1 MTRIYTWLLE
11 RALRPDVATHV
22 VGDLLEQRDRGQLW
36 LLRETLSALWNLHA
50 TPRPGD
56 LIVTTFISDLRL
68 AARLL
73 RRSPLFAVISIVTL
87 GLAIGA
93 TTAIMSIVRPVLM
106 EPLPYPDPGRLAFV
120 WERERDGGRENVG
133 FATYRDLVAQSR
145 TIESAAAIGSW
156 MPTVFGDGDP
166 ERVAG
171 DRVSWTYFRTLGVH
185 PALGRDFRATEDVPG
200 QNQVVILSNG
210 LWRRRFGGD
219 SAIVGRAISIDGAP
233 MTVVGV
239 MPASFDNVVTPGV
252 EMWRALGYAD
262 QPWACRT
269 CHHLRMLIRV
279 RPGTD
284 VAAATQELDQLHRR
298 IAARFPSEYT
308 SVGALTTMVRDE
320 ATKAFR
326 PALLALVGAVLLV
339 LLIAGANVINLQ
351 LARAV
356 RREEEFSVRL
366 ALGAGQGRL
375 IRQLLTE
382 GLLLATVGGLAG
394 LVVAAGAI
402 PLLKSNLPPQMPRLG
417 AIRLDGAAFTV
428 VATLVLLL
436 AVAMGLAP
444 ARSRAGDL
452 SATLRSGRRTA
463 GGIYRSMRAV
473 LVSGEVA
480 LAVMLA
486 ISAGLV
492 ARSLVRLLA
501 VDAGFDTTHLLTV
514 EINSLGPR
522 YRTGEPIFEVHEE
535 VRVALAALPGVT
547 SVALANQLPLGGNV
561 DRNGIF
567 DADSPPANTSLVPN
581 ADRYSVSPKYFTTM
595 RIPLIRGRAFSEAEA
610 RDTSNYVVV
619 VSDALAR
626 RMWPSQD
633 PIGRRV
639 VIGGTRPR
647 TVIGVVGN
655 VHHSGLDS
663 DLNMQWYS
671 PERQWGADNQ
681 ETVIVRTAG
690 DPVAV
695 AALVRR
701 TLSSI
706 EGTQPI
712 IKLSTMDAV
721 IARSTSQRRLALVL
735 FGAFAIA
742 AVLLSISGIY
752 GVLAG
757 SVAERTRE
765 IGLRSALGATP
776 REIAALILRQGGRL
790 AGIGMGLGLVGAFL
804 VSGALH
810 TLLFGI
816 GGHDPL
822 TIGGVILL
830 VSIVTLVACIV
841 PAWRAARVDPGSA
854 LRAE

>member
-1 MTRIYTWLLE
+1 
-11 RALRPDVATHV
+11 
-22 VGDLLEQRDRGQLW
+22 
-36 LLRETLSALWNLHA
+36 
-50 TPRPGD
+50 
-56 LIVTTFISDLRL
+56 
-68 AARLL
+68 
-73 RRSPLFAVISIVTL
+73 
-87 GLAIGA
+87 
-93 TTAIMSIVRPVLM
+93 
-106 EPLPYPDPGRLAFV
+106 
-120 WERERDGGRENVG
+120 
-133 FATYRDLVAQSR
+133 
-145 TIESAAAIGSW
+145 
-156 MPTVFGDGDP
+156 
-166 ERVAG
+166 
-171 DRVSWTYFRTLGVH
+171 
-185 PALGRDFRATEDVPG
+185 
-200 QNQVVILSNG
+200 
-210 LWRRRFGGD
+210 
-219 SAIVGRAISIDGAP
+219 
-233 MTVVGV
+233 
-239 MPASFDNVVTPGV
+239 
-252 EMWRALGYAD
+252 
-262 QPWACRT
+262 
-269 CHHLRMLIRV
+269 
-279 RPGTD
+279 
-284 VAAATQELDQLHRR
+284 
-298 IAARFPSEYT
+298 
-308 SVGALTTMVRDE
+308 
-320 ATKAFR
+320 
-326 PALLALVGAVLLV
+326 
-339 LLIAGANVINLQ
+339 
-351 LARAV
+351 
-356 RREEEFSVRL
+356 
-366 ALGAGQGRL
+366 
-375 IRQLLTE
+375 
-382 GLLLATVGGLAG
+382 
-394 LVVAAGAI
+394 
-402 PLLKSNLPPQMPRLG
+402 
-417 AIRLDGAAFTV
+417 
-428 VATLVLLL
+428 VLLL

-535 VRVALAALPGVT
+535 VRAALSALPGVT

-595 RIPLIRGRAFSEAEA
+595 RIPLMRGRAFSEAEA

-735 FGAFAIA
+735 FGAFAVA

-830 VSIVTLVACIV
+830 VSIVTLAACIV